1 MKKIIKVLFMIIV
14 VLFLSLYISKYTNS
28 YYDNK
33 MIMTDEAI
41 KRFENDLKSGKEIKS
56 SNYLPKEKDYNNKIS
71 KIGMQTSNFIEKS
84 FKKILNYSIKYLESE
99 NN

>member
-1 MKKIIKVLFMIIV
+1 MIIV

-41 KRFENDLKSGKEIKS
+41 KRFKNNLKSGKKIK
-56 SNYLPKEKDYNNKIS
+56 
-71 KIGMQTSNFIEKS
+71 
-84 FKKILNYSIKYLESE
+84 
-99 NN
+99 